1 MIRFSMEKILEK
13 EFTIGRSTENDFQFP
28 MQQVSGRHATIRC
41 LSENTFI
48 VEDLQSSNGTFLNG
62 YRIRRANCNRNDQLF
77 VADQPFNFA
86 TFFPLKEIK
95 KEIREKFDLPPDT
108 PINAADKKSPND
120 FSLEFAELE
129 AVYKLY
135 NEAKLTAQ
143 GKGMLKGN
151 LMKAAP
157 GIVLTLVLTSLG
169 LGAFSFI
176 GGSVGS
182 LVGIMMSKNTSNQ
195 EKMQAIDDEFKVGYV
210 CPKCKNFLGAVPW
223 AGLAAKKACERCKA
237 IWVN

>member
-1 MIRFSMEKILEK
+1 MKQLIEKD
-13 EFTIGRSTENDFQFP
+13 FTIGRSKENDFEFP
-28 MQQVSGRHATIRC
+28 IQQVSGRHATIKC

-48 VEDLQSSNGTFLNG
+48 VEDLHSSNGTFLNG
-62 YRIRRANCNRNDQLF
+62 YRIKRANCNRNDQLF
-77 VADQPFNFA
+77 LADQLFDFA
-86 TFFPLKEIK
+86 VYFPLQNIR
-95 KEIREKFDLPPDT
+95 KEIRDKFDLPPDKE
-108 PINAADKKSPND
+108 ISAAEKRSPND
-120 FSLEFAELE
+120 FTLEFAELE

-135 NEAKLTAQ
+135 NEAKLNVQ
-143 GKGMLKGN
+143 GKGMLKGH
-151 LMKAAP
+151 LLKAAP

-182 LVGIMMSKNTSNQ
+182 IVGIMMSKTTSNQ

-210 CPKCKNFLGAVPW
+210 CPKCKNFLGALPW
-223 AGLAAKKACERCKA
+223 AGLAVKKSCERCKA